1 MGPSSRPSVSAD
13 LTATS
18 AAVQTLQAVM
28 LSVFFPDRSV
38 GRMFRRRCTA
48 AFIAEKRKTSTY
60 DKKSG
65 ASSLT
70 ANDRDGDANQDF
82 RSLLQK
88 SDYIEH
94 SW

>member
-1 MGPSSRPSVSAD
+1 MGPSSRPYVSAD

-18 AAVQTLQAVM
+18 AAAQTLRAGM
-28 LSVFFPDRSV
+28 LSVFYPDRSI
-38 GRMFRRRCTA
+38 GRMISSTMHCS
-48 AFIAEKRKTSTY
+48 FIAEKRKTSTY
-60 DKKSG
+60 DKNSG

-88 SDYIEH
+88 SDCIEH